1 MSTPTSLNF
10 LSFGLSRVAIKSLEP
25 LPQLPERSSPLLPVE
40 EPIVSQLD
48 LLFSAPSLKD
58 RALLALQPVLSHNR
72 DLLIAGNYRE
82 QQNAL
87 SQIFQNL
94 TPELRALFPADVLG
108 KTQALLKEIE
118 INQEILDAGRNA
130 LKSA

>member
-1 MSTPTSLNF
+1 MSERIMSTPTSLNF

-58 RALLALQPVLSHNR
+58 RALLALQRLS
-72 DLLIAGNYRE
+72 
-82 QQNAL
+82 
-87 SQIFQNL
+87 
-94 TPELRALFPADVLG
+94 
-108 KTQALLKEIE
+108 
-118 INQEILDAGRNA
+118 
-130 LKSA
+130 